1 MTDKGKK
8 IRILLADDHL
18 VVRMGIASII
28 SYEDDLEVVAEAS
41 DGREAV
47 RLAKQLRPDVVLMD
61 LVMPH
66 MGGVEATAAIRAA
79 CPDTHVII
87 LTTFG
92 TSSDLKAAM
101 NAGACGALSKT
112 SSQPEIIAALRE
124 TVRGKSVVSREFV
137 HALKSTD
144 EPAKLSP
151 RQLETL
157 TYIAKGFSN
166 QEVADMLGISIDTV
180 KDYLKT
186 IYTRLGVS
194 TRAEAVSL
202 AVSLGAIRP

>member
-1 MTDKGKK
+1 MDKDKK

-18 VVRMGIASII
+18 VVRMGIASIL
-28 SYEDDLEVVAEAS
+28 SYEDDLAVVAEAS

-79 CPDTHVII
+79 CPDTRVII
-87 LTTFG
+87 LTTYG
-92 TSSDLKAAM
+92 TSSDLKSAM
-101 NAGACGALSKT
+101 DAGACGALSKT
-112 SSQPEIIAALRE
+112 SSQREIIDALRK
-124 TVRGKSVVSREFV
+124 TASGRQVVSREFV
-137 HALKSTD
+137 HSLKTAA
-144 EPAKLSP
+144 EPPKLSL

-186 IYTRLGVS
+186 IYARLGVS

-202 AVSLGAIRP
+202 AVSLGTIKP

>member
-1 MTDKGKK
+1 MSKNDKT
-8 IRILLADDHL
+8 RILLVDDHL

-41 DGREAV
+41 DGREAL
-47 RLAKQLRPDVVLMD
+47 RLAKQFKPDIVLMD

-66 MGGVEATAAIRAA
+66 MNGVAATAAIREA
-79 CPDTHVII
+79 CPETKVVI

-101 NAGACGALSKT
+101 DAGACAALSKT
-112 SSQPEIIAALRE
+112 SSQQEIICALRE
-124 TVRGKSVVSREFV
+124 VVQGGNVVSREFI
-137 HALKSTD
+137 HALRTTPES
-144 EPAKLSP
+144 PKLSP
-151 RQLETL
+151 RQIETL
-157 TYIAKGFSN
+157 TYIAKGFTN
-166 QEVADMLGISIDTV
+166 QEIANLLGISIDTV

-186 IYTRLGVS
+186 IYSRLGVA

-202 AVSLGAIRP
+202 TVSVGLIKP

>member
-1 MTDKGKK
+1 MNKGKK

-41 DGREAV
+41 DGKEAM

-79 CPDTHVII
+79 CPETRVII
-87 LTTFG
+87 LTTYG

-101 NAGACGALSKT
+101 DAGACGALSKT
-112 SSQPEIIAALRE
+112 SSQNEIIDALRK
-124 TVRGKSVVSREFV
+124 TASGNQVVSREFV
-137 HALKSTD
+137 HSLNANES
-144 EPAKLSP
+144 PKLSL

-166 QEVADMLGISIDTV
+166 QEVADILGISIDTV

-202 AVSLGAIRP
+202 AVSLGAIKP

>member
-1 MTDKGKK
+1 MSKGRK
-8 IRILLADDHL
+8 IRIVLADDHL

-47 RLAKQLRPDVVLMD
+47 RLAKQLRPDIVLMD

-79 CPDTHVII
+79 CPDTRVII
-87 LTTFG
+87 LTTYG
-92 TSSDLKAAM
+92 TPSDLKSAM
-101 NAGACGALSKT
+101 DAGACGALSKT
-112 SSQPEIIAALRE
+112 SSQREIIDALRK
-124 TVRGKSVVSREFV
+124 TASGRQVVSREFV
-137 HALKSTD
+137 HSLKTAA
-144 EPAKLSP
+144 EPPKLSL

-186 IYTRLGVS
+186 IYGRLGVS

-202 AVSLGAIRP
+202 AVSNGSIQP

>member
-1 MTDKGKK
+1 MNKGKK

-41 DGREAV
+41 DGKEAM

-79 CPDTHVII
+79 CPETRVII
-87 LTTFG
+87 LTTYG

-101 NAGACGALSKT
+101 DAGACGALSKT
-112 SSQPEIIAALRE
+112 SSQNEIIDALRK
-124 TVRGKSVVSREFV
+124 TASGNQVVSREFV
-137 HALKSTD
+137 HSLNANES
-144 EPAKLSP
+144 PKLSL

-166 QEVADMLGISIDTV
+166 KEVADILGISIDTV

-202 AVSLGAIRP
+202 AVSLGAIKP